1 MSAQSSFRPLS
12 PAVGEDSRM
21 FILVLEER
29 EASRNREEA
38 SNMLDSREELV
49 EELDHREWVE
59 EVEEVDPTEWV
70 EEVEEVEEV
79 DHRE

>member
-1 MSAQSSFRPLS
+1 MSAQGSFRPLS

-49 EELDHREWVE
+49 EE
-59 EVEEVDPTEWV
+59 VDQ
-70 EEVEEVEEV
+70 
-79 DHRE
+79 RK